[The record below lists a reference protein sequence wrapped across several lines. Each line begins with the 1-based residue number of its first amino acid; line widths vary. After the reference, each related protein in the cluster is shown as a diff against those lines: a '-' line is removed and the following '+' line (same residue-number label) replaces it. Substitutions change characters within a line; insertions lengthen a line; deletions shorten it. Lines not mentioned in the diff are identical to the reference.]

1 MHTST
6 QLDTVSMYMSRGRRW
21 TCSGRPGRTRP
32 RPVTKVATLDQMN
45 AWMPSVRSKASMV
58 RIGTS
63 MLAARV
69 IRKMPMM
76 KPRMRRV
83 GKAMDR
89 GALGGGGPVILPAVR
104 GE

>member
-1 MHTST
+1 MLGTSR
-6 QLDTVSMYMSRGRRW
+6 QDQAEAGDEGGDAGPDECLD
-21 TCSGRPGRTRP
+21 
-32 RPVTKVATLDQMN
+32 A
-45 AWMPSVRSKASMV
+45 SVRSKASMV

-76 KPRMRRV
+76 KPRIRRV

-89 GALGGGGPVILPAVR
+89 GALGCGGPAILPAVR